1 LQRLD
6 CFAAIAPR
14 NDGEAI
20 PITANLI
27 QLQQADSG
35 HAHMNLSE
43 LCIRRPVMTTLMTAS
58 IIAFGVFGFRLL
70 PVSALPKVDFPT
82 IQVTATLPG
91 ASADT
96 MAASVAGPIE
106 RQLSTVAGI
115 SSMSSSSSQGTTSI
129 TIQFDL
135 NRSIDG
141 AALDVQTA
149 LTIAQRR
156 LPVEMLIPPSFRKV
170 NPADFPVLFVSL
182 SSETLPLST
191 VNEYGDITIGQTLS
205 QIPGVAQ
212 VLIYGTQ
219 KFAIRVQADPEA
231 AAARG
236 LSLEDIRAAVSR
248 ANSSTP
254 VGTLNGPK
262 QDIAIQASGQL
273 NKAID
278 YRQVVVAWRNGSPVK
293 LDEVARIY
301 DSVENDK
308 IATWFNGTRSIVLA
322 IQKQPDANTVAV
334 VDAVRA
340 KLPSLRAQIPP
351 SITMDVTLDRSVSV
365 RESVADV
372 EETLLIAVGL
382 VIVVIFLFLRSASAT
397 FIPALA
403 VPISVLGTCAVMYA
417 LDYSINNM
425 TLLALTLSVGFVVDD
440 AIVMLENIMRHIEE
454 GMKPYEAA
462 LKGAREIGFTILS
475 ITFSLIAVF
484 IPVLLMGG
492 IVGRVFREFAVT
504 ISVAIIVSGFVSLT
518 LTPMLCARVLKAH
531 DPHHKPNFVLRWF
544 EAAFDAS
551 LRGYEWA
558 LDRVL
563 AYKSIMLVVT
573 LATLGLTVWLYMI
586 VPKGFF
592 PQEDTGFLSG
602 TTEAATDT
610 SFEAMGARQKVLADI
625 LRADPAV
632 EFVNST
638 VGSGGPNPTANY
650 GRLFIGLKP
659 KNERD
664 AAQVVMA
671 RLRQKALQVP
681 GLQAFFQ
688 SIQNLNIGGRPS
700 KSQYQYTLQSGDT
713 DSLYRV
719 APEMR
724 DRIAK
729 VQGLQDVTTDLY
741 IKNPQL
747 TVEIDREKAAVYGVT
762 ADQIRNQLFNAYGAR
777 QVGTIYMPSNDY
789 QIILE
794 VQPKFRVDPT
804 DLSKLYV
811 KTTNNQTIP
820 LDAVARMVPTVG
832 PLQINHQGQQ
842 PAVTISF
849 NLAPGTSLGY
859 AVDQITRIE
868 QDSNL
873 PATIATGFSGTA
885 QVFQD
890 SLRGQGVLI
899 LAAVFAAF
907 VILGILYESFIHPI
921 TIISGLPSAG
931 IGAILTLMLFKMELS
946 VIAMIG
952 IVMLVGI
959 VKKNAIMMVDFAI
972 ERRTVGLSAEH
983 AIREAALLRF
993 RPIMMTTFAAIF
1005 GTLPIALGAGAGAE
1019 LRQPLGVAVVGG
1031 LLVSQLLTL
1040 FITPVIYIYLDR
1052 IDRRLKRRLDPT
1064 LQDTPDVEPPR
1075 VAAAE

>member
-1 LQRLD
+1 M
-6 CFAAIAPR
+6 
-14 NDGEAI
+14 
-20 PITANLI
+20 T
-27 QLQQADSG
+27 
-35 HAHMNLSE
+35 LSE
-43 LCIRRPVMTTLMTAS
+43 LCIRRPVMTTLITAS
-58 IIAFGVFGFRLL
+58 IIAFGIFGFRLL

-82 IQVTATLPG
+82 IAVTGTLPG

-96 MAASVAGPIE
+96 MAASVAGIIE
-106 RQLSTVAGI
+106 RQLSTIAGV
-115 SSMSSSSSQGTTSI
+115 SSMTSSSSQGTTVI

-135 NRSIDG
+135 NRNIDA

-156 LPVEMLIPPSFRKV
+156 LPVEMTTPPSFRKV
-170 NPADFPVLFVSL
+170 NPGDFPVLFVAL
-182 SSETLPLST
+182 SSQTLPLST
-191 VNEYGDITIGQTLS
+191 VNEYGDITIGQALS

-212 VLIYGTQ
+212 VSIFGTQ

-262 QDIAIQASGQL
+262 QDISLQASGQMD
-273 NKAID
+273 KAVD

-293 LDEVARIY
+293 LDEVAKIY

-308 IATWFNGTRSIVLA
+308 VATWLNGERAIVLA

-334 VDAVRA
+334 VDGVLA
-340 KLPSLRAQIPP
+340 KLPALRAQIPP
-351 SITMDVTLDRSVSV
+351 SIKVNVMMDRSVSIRQAV
-365 RESVADV
+365 SDV

-403 VPISVLGTCAVMYA
+403 VPISLFGTCAVMYMM
-417 LDYSINNM
+417 DFSINNM

-440 AIVMLENIMRHIEE
+440 AIVMLENIVRHIEH
-454 GMKPYEAA
+454 GMKPFEAA
-462 LKGAREIGFTILS
+462 LKGAREIGFTIIS

-504 ISVAIIVSGFVSLT
+504 IAVAIVVSGFVSLT

-531 DPHHKPNFVLRWF
+531 DSGKKENFVLRVF
-544 EAAFDAS
+544 ERMFSAW

-558 LDRVL
+558 LDHVL
-563 AYKSIMLVVT
+563 AHKALMLLVT
-573 LATLGLTVWLYMI
+573 IATLGGTVYLYML

-592 PQEDTGFLSG
+592 PQEDTGFLTG
-602 TTEAATDT
+602 VTEAATDT
-610 SFEAMGARQKVLADI
+610 SFEAMKERQQALTEVLKS
-625 LRADPAV
+625 DPAV
-632 EFVNST
+632 EYINST
-638 VGSGGPNPTANY
+638 IGSGGPNPTANY
-650 GRLFIGLKP
+650 GRLFIALKSQ
-659 KNERD
+659 KERD
-664 AAQVVMA
+664 SAQVVMT
-671 RLRQKALQVP
+671 RLRQKATVVP
-681 GLQAFFQ
+681 GLQVFFQ
-688 SIQNLNIGGRPS
+688 SIQNLNIGGRIS
-700 KSQYQYTLQSGDT
+700 KSQYQYVLQSGDT
-713 DSLYRV
+713 ETLYRL

-724 DRIAK
+724 EKIAK
-729 VQGLQDVTTDLY
+729 VAGLLDVTTDLY
-741 IKNPQL
+741 IKNPQM
-747 TVEIDREKAAVYGVT
+747 TVDIDREKAAVYGITV
-762 ADQIRNQLFNAYGAR
+762 DQVRNQLYNAFGSR
-777 QVGTIYMPSNDY
+777 QVGTIYMPTNDY

-794 VQPKFRVDPT
+794 AQPQFRIDPS
-804 DLSKLYV
+804 DLSKLYM
-811 KTTNNQTIP
+811 KTANNQTIP
-820 LDAVARMVPTVG
+820 LSAVARLVPTVG
-832 PLQINHQGQQ
+832 ALQINHQGQQ

-849 NLAPGTSLGY
+849 NLTPGYSLGY
-859 AVDQITRIE
+859 AVDQITAIE
-868 QDSNL
+868 GASNL
-873 PATIATGFSGTA
+873 PITINTGFSGTA

-931 IGAILTLMLFKMELS
+931 IGAILTLMLFNMELS

-959 VKKNAIMMVDFAI
+959 VKKNAIMMVDFAL
-972 ERRTVGLSAEH
+972 ERRRVGLSAEH

-1031 LLVSQLLTL
+1031 LCVSQLLTL

-1052 IDRRLKRRLDPT
+1052 IDRRLKRRL
-1064 LQDTPDVEPPR
+1064 EPQNEDIEAAERPHV
-1075 VAAAE
+1075 VAAE

>member
-1 LQRLD
+1 M
-6 CFAAIAPR
+6 
-14 NDGEAI
+14 
-20 PITANLI
+20 T
-27 QLQQADSG
+27 
-35 HAHMNLSE
+35 LSE
-43 LCIRRPVMTTLMTAS
+43 LCIRRPVMTTLITAS
-58 IIAFGVFGFRLL
+58 IIAFGIFGFRLL

-82 IQVTATLPG
+82 IAVTATLPG

-96 MAASVAGPIE
+96 MAASVAGIIE
-106 RQLSTVAGI
+106 RQLSTIAGV
-115 SSMSSSSSQGTTSI
+115 SSMTSSSSQGATAI

-135 NRSIDG
+135 NRNIDA

-156 LPVEMLIPPSFRKV
+156 LPIEMTVPPSFRKV
-170 NPADFPVLFVSL
+170 NPGDFPILFVAL

-191 VNEYGDITIGQTLS
+191 VNEYGDITIGQALS

-212 VLIYGTQ
+212 VVIYGAQ
-219 KFAIRVQADPEA
+219 KFAVRVQADPEA

-262 QDIAIQASGQL
+262 QDISLQASGQMD
-273 NKAID
+273 KAVD
-278 YRQVVVAWRNGSPVK
+278 YRQIVVAWRNGSPVK
-293 LDEVARIY
+293 LDEVAKIY

-308 IATWFNGTRSIVLA
+308 VATWLNGERAVVLA

-334 VDAVRA
+334 VDGVRA
-340 KLPSLRAQIPP
+340 KLPQLRAQIPP
-351 SITMDVTLDRSVSV
+351 SIKVSVMMDRSISV
-365 RESVADV
+365 RQAVADV

-382 VIVVIFLFLRSASAT
+382 VIAVIFLFLRSASAT

-403 VPISVLGTCAVMYA
+403 VPISLFGTCAVMYM
-417 LDYSINNM
+417 LDFSINNM

-440 AIVMLENIMRHIEE
+440 AIVMLENIVRHIEH
-454 GMKPYEAA
+454 GMRPFEAA
-462 LKGAREIGFTILS
+462 LKGAREIGFTIIS

-504 ISVAIIVSGFVSLT
+504 IAVAIVVSGFVSLT

-531 DPHHKPNFVLRWF
+531 DPSKKENFVLRGF
-544 EAAFDAS
+544 ERMFSAW

-558 LDRVL
+558 LDHVL
-563 AYKSIMLVVT
+563 AHKAIMLLVT
-573 LATLGLTVWLYMI
+573 IATLGGTVYLYML

-592 PQEDTGFLSG
+592 PQEDTGFLTG
-602 TTEAATDT
+602 VTEAATDT
-610 SFEAMGARQKVLADI
+610 SFEAMKVRQQALTEVLKS
-625 LRADPAV
+625 DPAV
-632 EFVNST
+632 EYINST
-638 VGSGGPNPTANY
+638 IGSGGPNPTANY
-650 GRLFIGLKP
+650 GRLFIALKP
-659 KNERD
+659 QQERD
-664 AAQVVMA
+664 SAQVVMT
-671 RLRQKALQVP
+671 RLRQKATVVP

-688 SIQNLNIGGRPS
+688 SIQNLSIGGRPS
-700 KSQYQYTLQSGDT
+700 KSQYQYVLQSGDT
-713 DSLYRV
+713 ETLYRV

-724 DRIAK
+724 EKIAK
-729 VQGLQDVTTDLY
+729 VPGLLDVTTDLY
-741 IKNPQL
+741 IKNPQM
-747 TVEIDREKAAVYGVT
+747 TVDIDREKAAVYGITV
-762 ADQIRNQLFNAYGAR
+762 DQVRNQLYNAFGSR
-777 QVGTIYMPSNDY
+777 QVGTIYMPTNDY

-794 VQPKFRVDPT
+794 AQPQFRIDPS
-804 DLSKLYV
+804 DISKLYM
-811 KTTNNQTIP
+811 KTANNQTIP
-820 LDAVARMVPTVG
+820 LSAVARLVPSVG

-849 NLAPGTSLGY
+849 NLTPGYSLGY
-859 AVDQITRIE
+859 AVDQITAIE
-868 QDSNL
+868 GASNL
-873 PATIATGFSGTA
+873 PITINTGFSGTA

-931 IGAILTLMLFKMELS
+931 IGAILTLMLFNMELS

-959 VKKNAIMMVDFAI
+959 VKKNAIMMVDFAL
-972 ERRTVGLSAEH
+972 ERRRVGLSAEH

-1031 LLVSQLLTL
+1031 LCVSQLLTL

-1052 IDRRLKRRLDPT
+1052 IDRRLKRRLEPQLDE
-1064 LQDTPDVEPPR
+1064 VEAAERPHV
-1075 VAAAE
+1075 VAAE